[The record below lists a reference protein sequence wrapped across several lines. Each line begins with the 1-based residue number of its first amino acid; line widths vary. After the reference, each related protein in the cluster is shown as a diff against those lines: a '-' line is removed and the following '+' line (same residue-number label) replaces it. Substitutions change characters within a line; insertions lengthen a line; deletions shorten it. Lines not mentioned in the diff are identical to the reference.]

1 MEDGSNYLWFQKQNY
16 SARLCSSA
24 GGEFPKVLHSCLP
37 SLPVLMRALMN
48 LSSRSNK
55 ISFPVLTNKSWCL
68 QREANDLRKEDGVKG
83 TGPESSQHT
92 QWMTEEGTVSYVVPW
107 ESGQV
112 PGSAWYRLN
121 TEFPRSLTEAPA
133 KWVIITGNGLW
144 NKHGPL
150 SRSSGSSAKE
160 PPSQT

>member
-1 MEDGSNYLWFQKQNY
+1 MEDSSNYLWFQKQNY
-16 SARLCSSA
+16 SARLCSFA

-37 SLPVLMRALMN
+37 SMSLLTRALMN

-55 ISFPVLTNKSWCL
+55 IALPVLTDESWCS
-68 QREANDLRKEDGVKG
+68 QTGADDLRKEDGVKG
-83 TGPESSQHT
+83 PGPESSQHT
-92 QWMTEEGTVSYVVPW
+92 EWMTEEGTVFYLVPW

-121 TEFPRSLTEAPA
+121 TEFPRSPAEAPA
-133 KWVIITGNGLW
+133 RWVVIAGN
-144 NKHGPL
+144 GPL

>member
-1 MEDGSNYLWFQKQNY
+1 MSWKMAVIIYDFKNRIIQQDCAAL
-16 SARLCSSA
+16 L

-37 SLPVLMRALMN
+37 SLPLLTRALMN
-48 LSSRSNK
+48 ISSRSNK
-55 ISFPVLTNKSWCL
+55 ISFPVLTDESWCS
-68 QREANDLRKEDGVKG
+68 QRGANDLRKEDGVKG
-83 TGPESSQHT
+83 GKSSQHT
-92 QWMTEEGTVSYVVPW
+92 EGMTEEGTVSYLVPW

-121 TEFPRSLTEAPA
+121 TEFPRSLAEAPA
-133 KWVIITGNGLW
+133 RWVILAGNGLW
-144 NKHGPL
+144 SKRGPM